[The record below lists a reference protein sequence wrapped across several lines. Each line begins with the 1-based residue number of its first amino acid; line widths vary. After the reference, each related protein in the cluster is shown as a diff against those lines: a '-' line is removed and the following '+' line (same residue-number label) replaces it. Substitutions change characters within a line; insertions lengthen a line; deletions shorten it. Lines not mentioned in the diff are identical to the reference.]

1 MSNHNDF
8 SDAQVLDMLDL
19 VAAGN
24 SRAAVADVYGLSK
37 NTVVGLLFRV
47 GRDADRAESTPPP
60 PAGQSRAVKPENC
73 DGGMPARWWVPGLR
87 KQTEREASLR
97 RQGMR
102 GRGK

>member
-60 PAGQSRAVKPENC
+60 LRAKA
-73 DGGMPARWWVPGLR
+73 AR
-87 KQTEREASLR
+87 
-97 RQGMR
+97 
-102 GRGK
+102 